1 MTQRPPMTEKPS
13 TAVDLRSDTVTRPT
27 PEMLHAMMTADVGD
41 DVFGD
46 DPTVNRL
53 ERLSAERSGKEA
65 ALFTPSGTMANQLA
79 IRGWTQPGD
88 EVLLEAGAHPYHYE
102 TAAHAAISGVQ
113 VRPIEGQRGI
123 LDVEAVAACIR
134 PPDDHFAPATLLSIE
149 NTSNRGGGTIIPL
162 ERLDALTSLAQERG
176 LKTHLDGARVFNA
189 SVASQQP
196 LDRIARGFDSVS
208 FCLSKG
214 LGAPVGSLLC
224 GPADFI
230 SYARRMRKMLGG
242 GMRQAGFL
250 AAAGIHALEHHVDRL
265 ADDHA
270 RAMRLYE
277 GLSELGAKPQRPET
291 NMIYT
296 ELPNAPAAESAL
308 AERGIQAIAVGPT
321 TMRLVTHLDVDDA
334 GIDATLAA
342 FKAVLL

>member
-1 MTQRPPMTEKPS
+1 MTESPEL
-13 TAVDLRSDTVTRPT
+13 AIDLRSDTVTRPT
-27 PEMLHAMMTADVGD
+27 PEMLHAMMTAKVGD

-53 ERLSAERSGKEA
+53 ERLSADRSGKEA

-88 EVLLEAGAHPYHYE
+88 EVLMEAGAHPYHYE

-113 VRPIEGQRGI
+113 VRPIKGHRGI
-123 LDVEAVAACIR
+123 LSVEDVAACIR
-134 PPDDHFAPATLLSIE
+134 PPDDHFAPATLLSVE
-149 NTSNRGGGTIIPL
+149 NTSNRGGGAVIPL

-196 LDRIARGFDSVS
+196 LDQIARGFDSVS

-214 LGAPVGSLLC
+214 LGAPIGSLLC
-224 GPADFI
+224 GPMEFI
-230 SYARRMRKMLGG
+230 AYARRMRKMLGG

-250 AAAGIHALEHHVDRL
+250 AAAGIHALENHVNRL
-265 ADDHA
+265 AEDHA
-270 RAMRLYE
+270 RAKRLGE
-277 GLSELGAKPQRPET
+277 GLNALGAQTPQPET
-291 NMIYT
+291 NMVYAD
-296 ELPNAPAAESAL
+296 LPNAKSVETEL
-308 AERGIQAIAVGPT
+308 AKRGILAIAVGPST
-321 TMRLVTHLDVDDA
+321 LRLVTHLDVDDA

-342 FKAVLL
+342 FKAILL